1 MKKFLFTLLPILLI
15 ALSVESSVDTTARVK
30 GTVNVDDAVITAVH
44 IPTNTTKTVTA
55 IGGNFNINF
64 LPIGGP
70 YKITI
75 SKVGFETEVI
85 NIATLN
91 STEPLKLTANLVGAD
106 VDEVVVVGSRIS
118 GTEVRSGSVLT
129 SQDIQD
135 MPTIGRNI
143 QDYVKFD
150 PRVTINNLS
159 LIHI

>member
-75 SKVGFETEVI
+75 SKAGFETEII

-91 STEPLKLTANLVGAD
+91 STEPLKLN
-106 VDEVVVVGSRIS
+106 
-118 GTEVRSGSVLT
+118 
-129 SQDIQD
+129 
-135 MPTIGRNI
+135 
-143 QDYVKFD
+143 
-150 PRVTINNLS
+150 
-159 LIHI
+159 